1 MYVDKRLAGIQAVQ
15 TLSRLNRTHPL
26 KEDTFIL
33 DFVNERQEIQDAFKV
48 YYEGAEMGDE
58 ADPDS
63 MYRLKGELDS
73 SGIYL
78 PEEVEGFCAVY
89 FKPKQRQS
97 AADHQGMNAMLDPGV
112 QRFSVWQKANEDE
125 AELWRGKLL
134 VFRNLY
140 SFLSQIIPY
149 QDSDLEKSYVF
160 LRHLSSKL
168 PKRRTGPAYE
178 FDDDVRLEYYRLQKI
193 SEGSISLNAGTARA
207 LDGPTEVGTGLLREE
222 ILVLSRLIDIVNE
235 RFGTD
240 FNNADQLFFD
250 QIVEIAITD
259 ERLKEAAAV
268 NPGDK
273 FELVF
278 KNLLE
283 TLFVER
289 IDQNEEIFVRFMNDH
304 AFQKVVTEW
313 MASEAYRKL
322 RGTSRVQ
329 EVESSRNAQE
339 KVLPANIRLVQ
350 PHPKDRYVTCVPLV
364 PLKVAAGAF
373 SDPQY
378 VEDRNWD
385 WVKIR
390 TKRKLHRGMFV
401 AQVFGESMEPTV
413 PDGSY
418 CLFSAPVTGTRQGK
432 IVLVQL
438 REGVDSETG
447 ESYTLKQYES
457 NKVADGDSW
466 RHKNITLKPINP
478 AFPPI
483 ELTAMDDGQ
492 LKVVAEFIEVLSA
505 SVNQ

>member
-1 MYVDKRLAGIQAVQ
+1 
-15 TLSRLNRTHPL
+15 
-26 KEDTFIL
+26 
-33 DFVNERQEIQDAFKV
+33 
-48 YYEGAEMGDE
+48 
-58 ADPDS
+58 
-63 MYRLKGELDS
+63 
-73 SGIYL
+73 
-78 PEEVEGFCAVY
+78 
-89 FKPKQRQS
+89 
-97 AADHQGMNAMLDPGV
+97 
-112 QRFSVWQKANEDE
+112 
-125 AELWRGKLL
+125 
-134 VFRNLY
+134 
-140 SFLSQIIPY
+140 
-149 QDSDLEKSYVF
+149 
-160 LRHLSSKL
+160 
-168 PKRRTGPAYE
+168 
-178 FDDDVRLEYYRLQKI
+178 
-193 SEGSISLNAGTARA
+193 
-207 LDGPTEVGTGLLREE
+207 
-222 ILVLSRLIDIVNE
+222 
-235 RFGTD
+235 
-240 FNNADQLFFD
+240 
-250 QIVEIAITD
+250 
-259 ERLKEAAAV
+259 
-268 NPGDK
+268 
-273 FELVF
+273 
-278 KNLLE
+278 
-283 TLFVER
+283 
-289 IDQNEEIFVRFMNDH
+289 MNDH